1 MIVKQCEDCER
12 KGKKVYCNRCTLR
25 ADYFDV
31 SSYDRSNINDQ
42 TDRGQIELRIK
53 AYTWNDVLEY
63 IRNNFFDNRSKNDLN
78 INCEKDYAYIEEK
91 HAEQVKLDSSSNAGA
106 RELEK
111 ENLMGFKVYFIDR
124 DKLLESQTLKD
135 RDVYDLTSV

>member
-1 MIVKQCEDCER
+1 MIVQQCEDCER
-12 KGKKVYCNRCTLR
+12 KGKKVYCNSCTLR

-31 SSYDRSNINDQ
+31 YSYGRSNINDQ
-42 TDRGQIELRIK
+42 SDRGQVELRIK

-63 IRNNFFDNRSKNDLN
+63 LRNNFFDNRSKNDLN

-91 HAEQVKLDSSSNAGA
+91 QAEQVKLDSSCNAGA

-124 DKLLESQTLKD
+124 DKLIESQTLKE
-135 RDVYDLTSV
+135 RDVYDLTRV